1 MELLLVIA
9 AIVAVIAC
17 VRAYKYYQYKQRR
30 DQLLRK
36 YGDKDL
42 VEKIMKQLVWQGMSE
57 DQLIDSWGAP
67 VARDRKIYK
76 TKVSETFK
84 YNQKGRNRFG
94 SRVWVEN
101 GIVVGW
107 EQK

>member
-1 MELLLVIA
+1 MN
-9 AIVAVIAC
+9 
-17 VRAYKYYQYKQRR
+17 
-30 DQLLRK
+30 
-36 YGDKDL
+36 
-42 VEKIMKQLVWQGMSE
+42 QLVWQGMSE

-67 VARDRKIYK
+67 VAGDQKIYK

-84 YNQKGRNRFG
+84 YNQTSRNRFG

>member
-1 MELLLVIA
+1 MVELLLVVA
-9 AIVAVIAC
+9 AFVAVIVC
-17 VRAYKYYQYKQRR
+17 VRAYRWKQRR

-36 YGDKDL
+36 YGDKDV
-42 VEKIMKQLVWQGMSE
+42 VEKIMNQLVWQGMSE

-67 VARDRKIYK
+67 VARDRKLYK

-84 YNQKGRNRFG
+84 YNQKSRSRFG

>member
-1 MELLLVIA
+1 MVELLLVVA
-9 AIVAVIAC
+9 AIVAVIVC
-17 VRAYKYYQYKQRR
+17 VRAYQYKQRR

-36 YGDKDL
+36 YGDKDV
-42 VEKIMKQLVWQGMSE
+42 VEKIMNRLVWQGMSE

-67 VARDRKIYK
+67 VARDQKIYK
-76 TKVSETFK
+76 PKVSETFK
-84 YNQKGRNRFG
+84 YNHKSRNRFG